1 MPHWNRY
8 RTGSIK
14 SIGFESLMARSFRG
28 IGMTSQRTRDRLIQ
42 QLRQEGINNERVLAV
57 LGELP
62 RHIFVDEALAG
73 RAYEN
78 TALPVGHGQTI
89 SQPFIVARM
98 TETIIAERRPEKIL
112 EIGTGCGYQT
122 AVLAKLSGQVF
133 TVERISALAANARER
148 LWALGLNNVHMK
160 HGDGNEGW
168 VENAPYDGIMVT
180 AAPAEVPEALLQQLA
195 PDGRMVIP
203 VGAERGTQKL
213 LLISRSGEHFDEQI
227 IDNVVFVPMLS
238 GVR

>member
-1 MPHWNRY
+1 MV
-8 RTGSIK
+8 
-14 SIGFESLMARSFRG
+14 RSFCG

-42 QLRQEGINNERVLAV
+42 QLRQEGISDERVLGV
-57 LGELP
+57 LRELP

-98 TETIIAERRPEKIL
+98 TAAIIADRQPDKIL

-122 AVLAKLSGQVF
+122 AVLAKLAGRVF
-133 TVERISALAANARER
+133 SVERIGALSVSARER
-148 LWALGLNNVHMK
+148 LWTLGINNVHIK

-180 AAPAEVPEALLQQLA
+180 AAPVEIPKALLQQLTRN
-195 PDGRMVIP
+195 GRMVIP
-203 VGAERGTQKL
+203 VGAEKGTQKL
-213 LLISRSGEHFDEQI
+213 LLITRSGRYFDEQVLDDVI
-227 IDNVVFVPMLS
+227 FVPMLS
-238 GVR
+238 GFK

>member
-1 MPHWNRY
+1 
-8 RTGSIK
+8 
-14 SIGFESLMARSFRG
+14 MARSFRG

-42 QLRQEGINNERVLAV
+42 QLRKQGITNDQVLAV

-98 TETIIAERRPEKIL
+98 TEAIIAEPSPAKIL

-122 AVLAKLSGQVF
+122 AVLAKLAGQVF
-133 TVERISALAANARER
+133 SVERISALSIGARER
-148 LWALGLNNVHMK
+148 LWALGINNVHMK

-168 VENAPYDGIMVT
+168 IENAPYDGIMVT
-180 AAPAEVPEALLQQLA
+180 AAPTEVPKSLLQQLA

-203 VGAERGTQKL
+203 IGAERGSQKL
-213 LLISRSGEHFDEQI
+213 LLISRSGRHFDEQVL
-227 IDNVVFVPMLS
+227 DNVAFVPMLP
-238 GVR
+238 GVK

>member
-1 MPHWNRY
+1 
-8 RTGSIK
+8 
-14 SIGFESLMARSFRG
+14 MARSFRG

-42 QLRQEGINNERVLAV
+42 QLRKQGITNDQVLAV

-98 TETIIAERRPEKIL
+98 TEAIIAEPSPAKIL

-122 AVLAKLSGQVF
+122 AVLAKLAGQVF
-133 TVERISALAANARER
+133 SVERISALSIGARER
-148 LWALGLNNVHMK
+148 LWALGINNVHMK

-168 VENAPYDGIMVT
+168 IENAPYDGIMVT
-180 AAPAEVPEALLQQLA
+180 AAPAEVPKSLLQQLA

-203 VGAERGTQKL
+203 IGAERGSQKL
-213 LLISRSGEHFDEQI
+213 LLISRSGRHFDEQVL
-227 IDNVVFVPMLS
+227 DNVAFVSMLP
-238 GVR
+238 GVK

>member
-1 MPHWNRY
+1 
-8 RTGSIK
+8 
-14 SIGFESLMARSFRG
+14 MARSFRG
-28 IGMTSQRTRDRLIQ
+28 IGLTSQRTRDRLIQ
-42 QLRQEGINNERVLAV
+42 QLRELGITHEQVLAV

-98 TETIIAERRPEKIL
+98 TAAIIGDRKPEKIL

-122 AVLAKLSGQVF
+122 AVLAKLAGQVF
-133 TVERISALAANARER
+133 SVERISALSIGARER

-160 HGDGNEGW
+160 HGDGNQGW
-168 VENAPYDGIMVT
+168 IEHAPYDGIMVT
-180 AAPAEVPEALLQQLA
+180 AAPTEVPKALLDQLA

-203 VGAERGTQKL
+203 VGVERMSQKL
-213 LLISRSGEHFDEQI
+213 LLISRFGRRFEEQI
-227 IDNVVFVPMLS
+227 LDDVIFVPMLP
-238 GVR
+238 GIK

>member
-1 MPHWNRY
+1 
-8 RTGSIK
+8 
-14 SIGFESLMARSFRG
+14 MARSFRG

-42 QLRQEGINNERVLAV
+42 QLRQEGVSDERVLAV
-57 LGELP
+57 LRELP

-98 TETIIAERRPEKIL
+98 TEAIIADRQPEKVL

-122 AVLAKLSGQVF
+122 AVLAKLVGQVF
-133 TVERISALAANARER
+133 TVERISALSVGARER
-148 LWALGLNNVHMK
+148 LWALGINNVHMK

-168 VENAPYDGIMVT
+168 VENSPYDAIMVT
-180 AAPAEVPEALLQQLA
+180 AAPAEVPKALLQQLV

-203 VGAERGTQKL
+203 VGAERESQKL
-213 LLISRSGEHFDEQI
+213 LLISRSGQHFDEQVI
-227 IDNVVFVPMLS
+227 EDVIFVRMLS
-238 GVR
+238 GVLK

>member
-1 MPHWNRY
+1 
-8 RTGSIK
+8 
-14 SIGFESLMARSFRG
+14 MARSFRG

-42 QLRQEGINNERVLAV
+42 KLRQEGITNERVLAV
-57 LGELP
+57 LRELP

-98 TETIIAERRPEKIL
+98 TEAIIADRQPEKIL

-122 AVLAKLSGQVF
+122 AVLAKLTGQVF
-133 TVERISALAANARER
+133 SVERINALSIGARER
-148 LWALGLNNVHMK
+148 LWALGLNNVHLK

-168 VENAPYDGIMVT
+168 VENTPYDGIMVT
-180 AAPAEVPEALLQQLA
+180 AAPTEVPQTLLRQLA

-203 VGAERGTQKL
+203 IGVERGMQKL
-213 LLISRSGEHFDEQI
+213 VLISRSGRHFDEQI
-227 IDNVVFVPMLS
+227 LDSVIFVPMLS
-238 GVR
+238 GLK

>member
-1 MPHWNRY
+1 
-8 RTGSIK
+8 
-14 SIGFESLMARSFRG
+14 MARSFRG

-42 QLRQEGINNERVLAV
+42 QLRQEGVSDERVLAV
-57 LGELP
+57 LRELP

-98 TETIIAERRPEKIL
+98 TEAIIADRQPEKVL
-112 EIGTGCGYQT
+112 EVGTGCGYQT
-122 AVLAKLSGQVF
+122 AVLAKLVGQVF
-133 TVERISALAANARER
+133 TVERISALSVGARER
-148 LWALGLNNVHMK
+148 LWALGINNVHMK

-168 VENAPYDGIMVT
+168 VENSPYDAIMVT
-180 AAPAEVPEALLQQLA
+180 AAPAEVPKALLQQLA

-203 VGAERGTQKL
+203 VGAERESQKL
-213 LLISRSGEHFDEQI
+213 LLISRSGQHFDEQVI
-227 IDNVVFVPMLS
+227 EDVIFVRMLS
-238 GVR
+238 GVLK